1 MAHEAAR
8 NENAGWRVL
17 VVTMVQ
23 GGIVYHDL
31 SRILPPLGH
40 KIVGVLTSPGPARR
54 RSRHYLDVAAAVD
67 PNIDV
72 LISNHPSRWAAMLAP
87 LRPDLIITC
96 GMPWRLPADL
106 LALPRLGA
114 INIHAALLPRW
125 RGPSPLESM
134 IRAGDEEIGLTIH
147 RMAADFDNGAILA
160 QARAPFAETDDIDTV
175 FATLS
180 GMSPGVV
187 TQALE
192 RVARGEPGEPQDES
206 LATYAPLP
214 DETWEPIDWG
224 RPAREIHNQVRALTI
239 MGASLGGRATLDGQP
254 VRVSKTRRLPS
265 EPNGGEPGAVL
276 RREGETL
283 VVQCGDGPLAILAW
297 TPETAG

>member
-1 MAHEAAR
+1 MEREQAES
-8 NENAGWRVL
+8 WRVL

-23 GGIVYHDL
+23 DGIVYHNL
-31 SRILPPLGH
+31 SQILPPLGH
-40 KIVGVLTSPGPARR
+40 KIVGVLTSPGPPRR
-54 RSRHYLDVAAAVD
+54 RSRHYLEVAAAVD

-72 LISNHPSRWAAMLAP
+72 LISNHPSHWAAMLAP
-87 LRPDLIITC
+87 LRPDLIITG

-114 INIHAALLPRW
+114 INIHPALLPRW

-134 IRAGDEEIGLTIH
+134 ILASDTEAGLTVH
-147 RMAADFDNGAILA
+147 RMAADFDTGAILA
-160 QARAPFAETDDIDTV
+160 QERFPFDETDDLDAIMAKLGGL
-175 FATLS
+175 F
-180 GMSPGVV
+180 PGVV
-187 TQALE
+187 IQALE

-224 RPAREIHNQVRALTI
+224 RPAREIHRQVRALTFL
-239 MGASLGGRATLDGQP
+239 GGSLGGLATLDGQS
-254 VRVSKTRRLPS
+254 VRIAKTCLLPS
-265 EPNGGEPGAVL
+265 EPSGREPGSVL

-297 TPETAG
+297 SPAQPGA